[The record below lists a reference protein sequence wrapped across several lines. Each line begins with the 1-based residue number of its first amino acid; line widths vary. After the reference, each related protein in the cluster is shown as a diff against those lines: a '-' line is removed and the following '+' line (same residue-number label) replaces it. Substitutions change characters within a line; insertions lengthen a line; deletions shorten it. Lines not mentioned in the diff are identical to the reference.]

1 MNVKKK
7 KILLFTIFGII
18 LIILIIS
25 FLNQSESYKKLPEIR
40 IYSVKKTDISEM
52 IQANGK
58 IQMEQETYIDPGLD
72 GYIEKIYVKEGQQV
86 EKGEPLIK
94 LKNSDALISLYKEL
108 VTTQNNL
115 KTASEK
121 FKSYEILFQN
131 KAVSKFEYDSV
142 KSEFENLTFMLKT
155 INERINLMKL
165 KGIRFPES
173 ISLTTGSD
181 VIIESPV
188 TGTVLQ
194 INYEEGEF
202 MSQAKPIL
210 NIVNMDAP
218 IAVLDCDEIDVNKVK
233 VGQHAV
239 IKSDA
244 FGEEEI
250 QGVVYQVG
258 AVSVI
263 KSNISI
269 IEVKVRLTDTKGFQ
283 LRPGLSCDGK
293 IMVNERKDVF
303 GAPLEAV
310 YEEINKMITNKS
322 IVTETG
328 NNYVIERKRFVLT
341 VEQIG
346 DERYKDY
353 FCLLYTSPSPRD
365 RTRSRM
371 PSSA

>member
-353 FCLLYTSPSPRD
+353 LVGIVKKKIVITGIS
-365 RTRSRM
+365 
-371 PSSA
+371 